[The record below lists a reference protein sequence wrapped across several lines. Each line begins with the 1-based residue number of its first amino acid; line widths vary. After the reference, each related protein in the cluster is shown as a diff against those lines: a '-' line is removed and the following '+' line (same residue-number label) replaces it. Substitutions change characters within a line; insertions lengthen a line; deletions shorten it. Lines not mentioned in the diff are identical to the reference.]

1 MIIFISDSNS
11 FLPEIMY
18 ESLGKV
24 SIRDL
29 NLFLKNLSE
38 ESEVIVDSFINS
50 EYLRQIDFNICCK
63 VSTFDRKLDNLD
75 KYNDE
80 DKVLFIVFGTNGITQ
95 YVKNSRQLR
104 LSFSGG
110 VYKTLMNML

>member
-38 ESEVIVDSFINS
+38 ESEVIIDSFINP
-50 EYLRQIDFNICCK
+50 EYLRQIDFNICCR
-63 VSTFDRKLDNLD
+63 VSTFDRELDNLD
-75 KYNDE
+75 KYD
-80 DKVLFIVFGTNGITQ
+80 DVLFIVFGTNGITQ

-110 VYKTLMNML
+110 FTKL